1 MKKRLFI
8 TMCMA
13 FFVCVST
20 WSQSA
25 TLIRNSQPVAAY
37 SGPDALKLAIT
48 SAHASGDVIK
58 LSSGTYNNPGEI
70 TKSLSIYGSG
80 WEDEATRSFI
90 RSKLCFRS
98 AGEGSLDGIHLE
110 GLYIE
115 QHIDL
120 LNDNNRNPMNSF
132 TVDKIRC
139 QGFYFYMPTNDVSI
153 KQCLVQGTIRC
164 YNGTFTTTNFVLEN
178 CWKEGP
184 FCTFSSESTITV
196 RNSILRYYYI
206 SGDANTF
213 DAKVSYENSIIGS
226 ATIGGGSS
234 LTNCA
239 LIGCSLQTGT
249 TTTDCWTGLSNE
261 DVFSESGVTTTY
273 SAGTIATVNS
283 TYVGTDGTAIGITG
297 GTLGWNTTP
306 SQPTMNFE
314 TTLVKDADGFYKIG
328 TAADWI
334 ELKRV
339 VENIEPMANA
349 KMTADIDLGEE
360 QAMIGNGHYN
370 TATFRRAFCGIFDGQ
385 GHTLTINFVT
395 ADILQSLKDQGF
407 TEPSYLGCAPFGFV
421 CGGTI
426 RNLNTAGTIT
436 STHEGVAGIVGW
448 TDGSTLIE
456 NCHSSVNLEIT
467 NGYRG
472 VAGIIYN
479 TLGNGELTIRDCI
492 YDGTLTAGSNKT
504 GAAGFFVM
512 RGGGKANVFNSLLLA
527 TYANGLGT
535 GDCATFV
542 RNGLGGGIITNSFYK
557 TVLGEAQG
565 VQATETEL
573 ANGRTAFY
581 LQAGRSDLVW
591 GQEIGVDPLPILT
604 NDESK
609 RVYRSADGYTNDP
622 SLAITNQ
629 DLVPLT
635 YTRNS
640 NNELTI
646 TGFDQGFTPPA
657 DYDLIIPDEIDGAP
671 VVAIA
676 NSAFRSNTKIRSV
689 TANSVTEVGE
699 YAFETNSSLVS
710 ITMNEV
716 LTLQRAAFDRC
727 GALTTINMPKVET
740 IADIVFGTAS
750 SLTEVSLPKAKT
762 LGVEAFGTC
771 GNLSKV
777 SLPEATTL
785 GNGVFLKG
793 YALTHTGED
802 GLYIPN
808 ITTIG
813 SYLFRSCTALTSV
826 SMPKVTAIGT
836 YTFDGCTS
844 LNSVHLPLITSI
856 PERAFQNCTS
866 LPAFNNPSITSI
878 GHLAFLNC
886 SSLTAYD
893 NSSVTSLG
901 NNVFEGCT
909 TLASANLPN
918 VTSMGTGVFHKCTS
932 LDLDQVVLSKM
943 TRIPDYTFQNCTGI
957 TCVILPND
965 NMPLVTAI
973 GSYAFNGDT
982 GITSVT
988 INTAMTLGAYAF
1000 YNCSDNQSLNAPF
1013 VTAIPDNAFNRN
1025 SSLSTLDLPEVTTI
1039 GSNAFD
1045 YCTSLPTLSLPKVLS
1060 IGNYAFGTNSSLTE
1074 VSLPSCT
1081 TLANEVFGTCASL
1094 TKAYLPEVTS
1104 MGIRMFYK
1112 NTSLQ
1117 TLGEE
1122 GIYLPKMTT
1131 IPPET
1136 FRECTNM
1143 VSAPLHNGITSIG
1156 NNAFYKNTNL
1166 QSVTIPA
1173 TVTSIGREAFR
1184 YCSSLNNVTLP
1195 GSLRLIEDWSFANCT
1210 SMENLTIEEGVP
1222 SINRDVFQFS
1232 GMKKV
1237 VLPSTLDF
1245 IGDNLFH
1252 QCPNLEELD
1261 FSKCVNVYGLYNKA
1275 EYTRTGANTSS
1286 NYNILYGVPETTL
1299 VKMPPYAQVEAGTYF
1314 EVDKNCFDLQQDDE
1328 GFYLIHNAAD
1338 WDKFVVYSRA
1348 YPDINGRLTADID
1361 LTSHPAKLGLGNDET
1376 YYITYQGTLDGQG
1389 HTLTINYKT
1398 GKDVSGGLFAYVE
1411 NATIKNLKVEGNIV
1425 ANHRLIGGFVGLV
1438 KGTLTMQDCESAA
1451 DITVTPTTT
1460 AIHIAGF
1467 IGQGKQGTITLT
1479 DCLYTGSVTGNT
1491 SFRYAA
1497 PFLGW
1502 MESAGRITYNYCLNN
1517 GSFTN
1522 TDPGYTYALGVT
1534 QYNNQSTAAVCY
1546 YKPGNNTNNET
1557 LATAITA
1564 EQLASGMVTYRLQG
1578 GRTEQHWGQ
1587 LIGTDPAPRLTNEV
1601 GTLVYRGSSYT
1612 NEYVEYAGLQKDD
1625 YDYYLIAGTAD
1636 WEEFC
1641 LLVEDFPLSN
1651 ARMTADVVVADNSM
1665 VGTSSMAYSGIFD
1678 GQGHALTVNYV
1689 ASADNCAPFRYIN
1702 GATIINLHT
1711 KGTINTP
1718 YRVAGGVA
1726 ANLKGTN
1733 TIDQC
1738 WSSVSITSTYNG
1750 DVTNGGIVAYNEN
1763 GTLDISN
1770 CLFDGSMTGT
1780 NAYSWGGLI
1789 GWRAGTVNM
1798 TDCLFIPASVN
1809 VNEYNCATLVRN
1821 GATINNCY
1829 YSQTINNNVQGTQV
1843 TTEQLSNGYA
1853 TYKLQGKQDDLV
1865 WSQTLGMDEQPML
1878 ALFATDGLR
1887 VYRTIEGYSNNPE
1900 GGVLPQDAEGYYLIA
1915 SVNDWKMLAMLVDE
1929 GEYEAKAR
1937 MTADIDLGE
1946 DQTMIGSGD
1955 NDDNHGVGN
1964 VIFQG
1969 TFDGQ
1974 GHTLTIH
1981 YNVSQITV
1989 APFRHIQNATIKNL
2003 HVAGTITTSNRQAG
2017 GIVGACYGEQI
2028 HSYIT
2033 NCISSVDIS
2042 SNYVNTG
2049 DFYGGAFTGGIA
2061 ARLYFFGQLHISD
2074 CIFDGS
2080 ISGETRNVVWGGFLG
2095 LPDGTVTIENSLQI
2109 GTFNCSNVIS
2119 GSNGSGTFS
2128 SVFGNGFASRVNVS
2142 NNCYYLN
2149 QLGNAQGTLAN
2160 ATTLADGT
2168 ITAALQAHRE
2178 EEIWVQDDS
2187 TGQPILAMFKDDNGT
2202 VTRIR
2207 VTTENDN
2214 DTWFTLEG
2222 IRLHTKPDRPGV
2234 YIKNGKPVVIK

>member
-8 TMCMA
+8 TMCMV

-25 TLIRNSQPVAAY
+25 TLIRNSQPVAAF

-48 SAHASGDVIK
+48 SAQASGDVIK

-70 TKSLSIYGSG
+70 TKSVSIYGSG
-80 WEDEATRSFI
+80 WENEATRSFI

-120 LNDNNRNPMNSF
+120 LNDNNRNPMNNF

-314 TTLVKDADGFYKIG
+314 TTLVKDADGYYKIG

-349 KMTADIDLGEE
+349 KMTADIDLVEA

-512 RGGGKANVFNSLLLA
+512 RGSGKANVFNSLLLA

-609 RVYRSADGYTNDP
+609 RVYRSANGYTNDP
-622 SLAITNQ
+622 SLAIANQ

-640 NNELTI
+640 DNELTI

-676 NSAFRSNTKIRSV
+676 NSAFISNTKIRSV
-689 TANSVTEVGE
+689 TANSVTVVGQN
-699 YAFETNSSLVS
+699 AFDSNSSLVS

-727 GALTTINMPKVET
+727 GSLTTINMPKVET

-808 ITTIG
+808 VTTIG
-813 SYLFRSCTALTSV
+813 TYLFRSCTALTTV

-844 LNSVHLPLITSI
+844 LTSVDLPLITSI

-866 LPAFNNPSITSI
+866 LPAFTNPSITSI
-878 GHLAFLNC
+878 GHLAFVNC

-901 NNVFEGCT
+901 NNVFEGCKN
-909 TLASANLPN
+909 LVSANLPN
-918 VTSMGTGVFHKCTS
+918 VTSMGTGVFHQCTA
-932 LDLDQVVLSKM
+932 LDFDQVVLSKM
-943 TRIPDYTFQNCTGI
+943 TRIPDYTFQSCTGI
-957 TCVILPND
+957 TTVILPND

-973 GSYAFNGDT
+973 GAYAFRYDT

-988 INTAMTLGAYAF
+988 INTAMTLGSESF
-1000 YNCSDNQSLNAPF
+1000 RDCTNNQSINAPL
-1013 VTAIPDNAFNRN
+1013 VTAIPNHTFYNN
-1025 SSLSTLDLPEVTTI
+1025 NKLTSINLPEVLTI

-1045 YCTSLPTLSLPKVLS
+1045 YCKSLPTLSLPKVQS
-1060 IGNYAFGTNSSLTE
+1060 IDNYAFGTNSSLTE
-1074 VSLPSCT
+1074 VSLPLCT
-1081 TLANEVFGTCASL
+1081 TLATEVFGTCASL
-1094 TKAYLPEVTS
+1094 TKAYLPEVTT
-1104 MGIRMFYK
+1104 MGNRMFIYD
-1112 NTSLQ
+1112 TSLQ

-1143 VSAPLHNGITSIG
+1143 VSAPLHSGITSIG

-1166 QSVTIPA
+1166 ESVTIPA

-1210 SMENLTIEEGVP
+1210 SMENLTIEEGIP
-1222 SINRDVFQFS
+1222 SINRDVFQYS
-1232 GMKKV
+1232 GMKNV
-1237 VLPSTLDF
+1237 VLPSTIEA
-1245 IGDNLFH
+1245 IGMNLFY
-1252 QCPNLEELD
+1252 QCNSLETLD
-1261 FSKCVNVYGLYNKA
+1261 LSKCMNVWELYN
-1275 EYTRTGANTSS
+1275 YTSLRGSNTIS
-1286 NYNILYGVPETTL
+1286 YGVPSTTTIIL
-1299 VKMPPYAQVEAGTYF
+1299 PPYTTATLGTND
-1314 EVDKNCFDLQQDDE
+1314 EIATITFDLQQDSE
-1328 GFYLIHNAAD
+1328 GFYLINNTSD
-1338 WDKFVVYSRA
+1338 WDKFVVYSRQN
-1348 YPDINGRLTADID
+1348 PTINGRITADLD
-1361 LTSHPAKLGLGNDET
+1361 LTTHPGKLGVCNGESN
-1376 YYITYQGTLDGQG
+1376 YITYQGTLDGQG

-1398 GKDVSGGLFAYVE
+1398 GKEFTGALIAYAE
-1411 NATIKNLKVEGNIV
+1411 NATVKNL
-1425 ANHRLIGGFVGLV
+1425 HV
-1438 KGTLTMQDCESAA
+1438 KGSVDAYYKVVGGIVGIVKPSSTLIMQDCESCI
-1451 DITVTPTTT
+1451 DFTVTPNTTNM
-1460 AIHIAGF
+1460 HVAGF
-1467 IGQGKQGTITLT
+1467 IGHGKTGNITLT
-1479 DCLYTGSVTGNT
+1479 DCLFNGTITGVS
-1491 SFRYAA
+1491 SFLYAA

-1517 GSFTN
+1517 GTFIN
-1522 TDPGYTYALGVT
+1522 THQNYTYALGAT
-1534 QYNNQSTAAVCY
+1534 QSSGQSTAAVCY
-1546 YKPGNNTNNET
+1546 FKAGNNTNNET
-1557 LATAITA
+1557 LATATTA
-1564 EQLASGMVTYRLQG
+1564 EQLASGQITYRLQG

-1587 LIGTDPAPRLTNEV
+1587 LLGRDPYPQLTNEE
-1601 GTLVYRGSSYT
+1601 GTLVYRGQTYT
-1612 NEYVEYAGLQKDD
+1612 NEYVEYAGLQKDED
-1625 YDYYLIAGTAD
+1625 DYYLIGGAAD

-1641 LLVEDFPLSN
+1641 LVVEEFPLSN
-1651 ARMTADVVVADNSM
+1651 ARMIADVEVMDNSIIGEATGD
-1665 VGTSSMAYSGIFD
+1665 VGRYNGIFD
-1678 GQGHALTVNYV
+1678 GQGHTLTVSY
-1689 ASADNCAPFRYIN
+1689 PFTANRYSSPFANIE
-1702 GATIINLHT
+1702 GATIKNLHVD
-1711 KGTINTP
+1711 GSINSAWAHGGGL
-1718 YRVAGGVA
+1718 VA
-1726 ANLKGTN
+1726 NSWGTN
-1733 TIDQC
+1733 TLDNVWVSADIK
-1738 WSSVSITSTYNG
+1738 SSVSG
-1750 DVTNGGIVAYNEN
+1750 WDECGAFVGCMKN
-1763 GTLDISN
+1763 GTLNITN
-1770 CLFDGSMTGT
+1770 CLFTGSITASSNYNGGFIGYRDGGTSILTNCLSTGT
-1780 NAYSWGGLI
+1780 FNYTGG
-1789 GWRAGTVNM
+1789 GNDFTRGTTV
-1798 TDCLFIPASVN
+1798 T
-1809 VNEYNCATLVRN
+1809 
-1821 GATINNCY
+1821 NCY
-1829 YSQTINNNVQGTQV
+1829 YSGTFNGSANNITQV
-1843 TTEQLSNGYA
+1843 TDEQLASGQI
-1853 TYKLQGKQDDLV
+1853 TYKLQGKQDDLI
-1865 WSQTLGMDEQPML
+1865 WAQTLGTDEQPML
-1878 ALFATDGLR
+1878 ALFAIDGLR
-1887 VYRTIEGYSNNPE
+1887 VYRASIDSYTNDPNETI
-1900 GGVLPQDAEGYYLIA
+1900 LPVDADGYYQIA
-1915 SVNDWKMLAMLVDE
+1915 SLDDWKTVSMLVAD
-1929 GEYEAKAR
+1929 GEEEAKVR
-1937 MTADIDLGE
+1937 MIADIDLGD
-1946 DQTMIGSGD
+1946 DQTRIGNPNALETTNYFKG
-1955 NDDNHGVGN
+1955 
-1964 VIFQG
+1964 I
-1969 TFDGQ
+1969 FDGQ

-1981 YNVSQITV
+1981 LVQNGPQGYNT
-1989 APFRHIQNATIKNL
+1989 APFPNISCATIKNI
-2003 HVAGTITTSNRQAG
+2003 HFNGTITNDCNTQPSIVGNCRYGTSYLENIWSSVTTTSNSNSEWTEAAPFVSCVDGYKQGHLVMSDCLFTGAIQGTPTYAG
-2017 GIVGACYGEQI
+2017 AFIGYINPGGSARISNCLSTGTFQTGGSPGIRGDY
-2028 HSYIT
+2028 T
-2033 NCISSVDIS
+2033 NC
-2042 SNYVNTG
+2042 YVLQ
-2049 DFYGGAFTGGIA
+2049 FTG
-2061 ARLYFFGQLHISD
+2061 
-2074 CIFDGS
+2074 S
-2080 ISGETRNVVWGGFLG
+2080 I
-2095 LPDGTVTIENSLQI
+2095 P
-2109 GTFNCSNVIS
+2109 SNMQCTS
-2119 GSNGSGTFS
+2119 
-2128 SVFGNGFASRVNVS
+2128 
-2142 NNCYYLN
+2142 
-2149 QLGNAQGTLAN
+2149 
-2160 ATTLADGT
+2160 TTLADGT
-2168 ITAALQAHRE
+2168 ITTALQADRE

-2187 TGQPILAMFKDDNGT
+2187 TGQPILALFKDDNGT

-2222 IRLHTKPDRPGV
+2222 IKLDTKPNRPGV
-2234 YIKNGKPVVIK
+2234 YIKNGKRVVIK

>member
-1 MKKRLFI
+1 MKKRIFI
-8 TMCMA
+8 SLCMA
-13 FFVCVST
+13 VLA
-20 WSQSA
+20 SA
-25 TLIRNSQPVAAY
+25 TVYAQTAVLVRNNQPVGAFSGVNALTYAVNAAE
-37 SGPDALKLAIT
+37 
-48 SAHASGDVIK
+48 ASGDLII
-58 LSSGTYNNPGEI
+58 LGSGTFNVPSEI
-70 TKSLSIYGSG
+70 NKAVSIYGQG
-80 WEDEATRSFI
+80 FEDASTRTYLNNKLQY
-90 RSKLCFRS
+90 RST
-98 AGEGSLDGIHLE
+98 GEGSLDDIHLE
-110 GLYIE
+110 GLYISN
-115 QHIDL
+115 HLNL
-120 LNDNNRNPMNSF
+120 LNDGNRSPMNNLTIEKCF
-132 TVDKIRC
+132 IT
-139 QGFYFYMPTNDVSI
+139 GMFFYMDNVGT
-153 KQCLVQGTIRC
+153 TIRNC
-164 YNGTFTTTNFVLEN
+164 VMQGDLKSYPGDYKATNMLIEN
-178 CWKEGP
+178 CWKDGGS
-184 FCTFSSESTITV
+184 FNHFIADSKITIK
-196 RNSILRYYYI
+196 NSIFYCRSI
-206 SGDANTF
+206 SGF
-213 DAKVSYENSIIGS
+213 DNSSAFINATYENSVIAS
-226 ATIGGGSS
+226 CS
-234 LTNCA
+234 LADNSIATNCV
-239 LIGCSLQTGT
+239 LIGVSSANA
-249 TTTDCWTGLSNE
+249 TTTDCQTASSVTEAFEN
-261 DVFSESGVTTTY
+261 VTTLVY
-273 SAGTIATVNS
+273 SAGTVPVLKSDYA
-283 TYVGTDGTAIGITG
+283 GIGITEG
-297 GTLGWNTTP
+297 DYVWNTTP
-306 SQPTMNFE
+306 SRPTVNFE
-314 TTLVKDADGFYKIG
+314 TTLEKDADGYYQIG

-349 KMTADIDLGEE
+349 KMTADIDLGDA
-360 QAMIGNGHYN
+360 QAMIGNGHWNNETY
-370 TATFRRAFCGIFDGQ
+370 RRAFGGIFDGQ

-395 ADILQSLKDQGF
+395 EEIVKREYTDPGIPA
-407 TEPSYLGCAPFGFV
+407 PSWPGCAPFGYV

-448 TDGSTLIE
+448 TNGATLIE
-456 NCHSSVNLEIT
+456 NCHSSVNIT
-467 NGYRG
+467 FTNNAYGA
-472 VAGIIYN
+472 AGISYN
-479 TLGNGELTIRDCI
+479 TLSDNHALTIRDCI
-492 YDGTLTAGSNKT
+492 YDGTITNINKRSN
-504 GAAGFFVM
+504 AGFVVM
-512 RGGGKANVFNSLLLA
+512 RGSGTVSIYNSLLNTDPSEMG
-527 TYANGLGT
+527 TY
-535 GDCATFV
+535 DCATFV
-542 RNGLGGGIITNSFYK
+542 RNQNGIISNSYYK
-557 TVLGEAQG
+557 TIIGADQG
-565 VQATETEL
+565 MQATANEL

-581 LQAGRSDLVW
+581 LQAGREDLVW
-591 GQEIGVDPLPILT
+591 GQEIGVDPYPVLT
-604 NDESK
+604 SDASK

-622 SLAITNQ
+622 SKAISNQ
-629 DLVPLT
+629 DLVTLT

-640 NNELTI
+640 SNELTI

-710 ITMNEV
+710 ITMNKV

-727 GALTTINMPKVET
+727 GSLTTINMPKVET

-771 GNLSKV
+771 EKLSKV

-808 ITTIG
+808 VTTIG
-813 SYLFRSCTALTSV
+813 TYLFRSCTALTTV

-844 LNSVHLPLITSI
+844 LTSVDLPLITSI

-878 GHLAFLNC
+878 GHYAFVNC

-909 TLASANLPN
+909 TLAFANLPN

-943 TRIPDYTFQNCTGI
+943 TRIPDYTFQSCTGI
-957 TCVILPND
+957 TTVILPND

-973 GSYAFNGDT
+973 GACAFRYDT

-988 INTAMTLGAYAF
+988 INTAMTLGSESF
-1000 YNCSDNQSLNAPF
+1000 RDCTNNQSINAPL

-1025 SSLSTLDLPEVTTI
+1025 SSLSTLNLPEVTTI

-1045 YCTSLPTLSLPKVLS
+1045 YCTSLPTLSLPKVQS

-1081 TLANEVFGTCASL
+1081 TLATEVFGTCASL
-1094 TKAYLPEVTS
+1094 TKAYLPEVTT
-1104 MGIRMFYK
+1104 MGNRMFIYD
-1112 NTSLQ
+1112 TSLQ

-1143 VSAPLHNGITSIG
+1143 VSAPLHSGITSIG

-1166 QSVTIPA
+1166 ESVTIPA

-1245 IGDNLFH
+1245 IGDNLFY

-1261 FSKCVNVYGLYNKA
+1261 FSKCVNVYGLYSKA
-1275 EYTRTGANTSS
+1275 EYIRTGVNTNS
-1286 NYNILYGVPETTL
+1286 NWNIIFGVPETTL
-1299 VKMPPYAQVEAGTYF
+1299 VKMPPYAQVEAGTYI
-1314 EVDKNCFDLQQDDE
+1314 EVDKNCFDLEQDDE
-1328 GFYLIHNAAD
+1328 DFYLIHNAAD

-1348 YPDINGRLTADID
+1348 NPDINGRLTADID
-1361 LTSHPAKLGLGNDET
+1361 LTSHPAKLGSGNDET

-1389 HTLTINYKT
+1389 YTLNINYKA

-1411 NATIKNLKVEGNIV
+1411 NATIKNLKVEGNV
-1425 ANHRLIGGFVGLV
+1425 TANHRLIGGFVGLV
-1438 KGTLTMQDCESAA
+1438 KGTLTMQDCESAV

-1460 AIHIAGF
+1460 NMHIAGF

-1479 DCLYTGSVTGNT
+1479 DCLFTGSVTGNT

-1502 MESAGRITYNYCLNN
+1502 KESVGTITYNYCLNN
-1517 GSFTN
+1517 GTFTN
-1522 TDPGYTYALGVT
+1522 TDPGFTHALGAT
-1534 QYNNQSTAAVCY
+1534 ERTGQSTAVVCF
-1546 YKPGNNTNNET
+1546 YKPGNNNNNES
-1557 LATAITA
+1557 LASAVSA
-1564 EQLASGMVTYRLQG
+1564 EQLASGQITYRLQG

-1587 LIGTDPAPRLTNEV
+1587 LLGRDPYPLLTNEE
-1601 GTLVYRGSSYT
+1601 GTFVYRGQTYT
-1612 NEYVEYAGLQKDD
+1612 NEYVEYAGLQKDED
-1625 YDYYLIAGTAD
+1625 DYYLIGGTAD

-1641 LLVEDFPLSN
+1641 LVVQDFPLSN
-1651 ARMTADVVVADNSM
+1651 ARMTADVEVADNSM
-1665 VGTSSMAYSGIFD
+1665 IGTSSMAYSGIFD
-1678 GQGHALTVNYV
+1678 GQGHALTVNYM

-1711 KGTINTP
+1711 KGTINTA

-1750 DVTNGGIVAYNEN
+1750 DVTNGGIVGYNEN

-1770 CLFDGSMTGT
+1770 CLFDGSMTGA
-1780 NAYSWGGLI
+1780 NAYSWGGLV

-1798 TDCLFIPASVN
+1798 TNCLFIPASVN

-1821 GATINNCY
+1821 GATINNSY

-1843 TTEQLSNGYA
+1843 TAEQLSNGYA

-1865 WSQTLGMDEQPML
+1865 WTQTLGTDEQPML
-1878 ALFATDGLR
+1878 AVFATNGLR

-1900 GGVLPQDAEGYYLIA
+1900 EGVLIQDAEGYYLIG
-1915 SVNDWKMLAMLVDE
+1915 SVDDWKMLAMLVDE

-1937 MTADIDLGE
+1937 MTADIDLGD

-2003 HVAGTITTSNRQAG
+2003 HVAGTITTSNRHAG

-2033 NCISSVDIS
+2033 NCISSVNIT

-2061 ARLYFFGQLHISD
+2061 ARLYYYGQLHITD

-2080 ISGETRNVVWGGFLG
+2080 ISGETRGVVWGGFLG

-2128 SVFGNGFASRVNVS
+2128 SVFGNGYASRVNVS

-2160 ATTLADGT
+2160 ATTLSNGT
-2168 ITAALQAHRE
+2168 ITTALQAGRTD
-2178 EEIWVQDDS
+2178 EIWVQDDS
-2187 TGQPILAMFKDDNGT
+2187 TGQPILALFKKNNGIAT
-2202 VTRIR
+2202 GLR
-2207 VTTENDN
+2207 VITNDDN

-2222 IRLHTKPDRPGV
+2222 IKLDTKPNQPGV
-2234 YIKNGKPVVIK
+2234 YIKNGKRVVIK